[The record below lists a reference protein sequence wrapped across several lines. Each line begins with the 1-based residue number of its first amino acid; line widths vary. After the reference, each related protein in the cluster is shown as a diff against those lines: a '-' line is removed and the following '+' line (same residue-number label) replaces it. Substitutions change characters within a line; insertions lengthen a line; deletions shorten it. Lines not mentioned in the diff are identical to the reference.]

1 MKYVHA
7 WAGIVALL
15 VAWQLATYLW
25 SIPEWLLPSP
35 VDVATALWSYKTQLP
50 RHVGVT
56 LYETA
61 AGFAIAV
68 LVGVPLGVLLVS
80 SMFVWRALYPIIAG
94 IQSIPKTALAPLLLV
109 WIGAG
114 YLPQII
120 IAFLVSFFP
129 IVVNT
134 ATGMMAVEQGLI
146 DVLRSICASR
156 WQIIWRI
163 RFPSALPYIFGACKV
178 AVTLATIGAVIGEF
192 VGSDAGL
199 GYMILAASS
208 QLKTSL
214 AFVCIL
220 ILSALGMALFWLVSI
235 LERIFVPWAL
245 PSQELRQ
252 QI

>member
-1 MKYVHA
+1 LKYVHA
-7 WAGIVALL
+7 WAGVVCLL
-15 VAWQLATYLW
+15 IAWQLATWLW
-25 SIPEWLLPSP
+25 KIPEWLLPSP
-35 VDVATALWSYKTQLP
+35 IDVGKALWTYKAELP

-56 LYETA
+56 LYETI
-61 AGFAIAV
+61 AGFALAV
-68 LVGVPLGVLLVS
+68 LIGVPLAVLLVS
-80 SMFVWRALYPIIAG
+80 SAAVWRALYPIVAG

-109 WIGAG
+109 WLGAG
-114 YLPQII
+114 YLPQIV

-134 ATGMMAVEQGLI
+134 ATGMVMVEAGLL
-146 DVLRSICASR
+146 DVLRSICANR
-156 WQIIWRI
+156 WQIIWQV
-163 RFPSALPYIFGACKV
+163 RFPSALPYVFGACKIS
-178 AVTLATIGAVIGEF
+178 VTLATIGAVIGEF

-220 ILSALGMALFWLVSI
+220 ILSALGMALFWAVSL
-235 LERIFVPWAL
+235 LERLLVPWAA
-245 PSQELRQ
+245 PSHDIAQ